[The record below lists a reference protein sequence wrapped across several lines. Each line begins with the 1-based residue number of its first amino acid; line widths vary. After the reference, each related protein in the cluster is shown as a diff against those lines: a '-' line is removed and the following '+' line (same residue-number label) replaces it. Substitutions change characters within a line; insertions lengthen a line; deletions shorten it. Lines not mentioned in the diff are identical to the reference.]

1 LRSNPDG
8 DVITTSIGEIFFK
21 YISVA
26 GGEPI
31 LTAKDEGRR
40 KIQCHTIRGSH
51 GMKISLVFLRVF
63 PVLWFLVKISISRI
77 CP

>member
-1 LRSNPDG
+1 LRSNTDG
-8 DVITTSIGEIFFK
+8 DVIRTSIGEIFFK

-40 KIQCHTIRGSH
+40 KIQCHTING
-51 GMKISLVFLRVF
+51 V
-63 PVLWFLVKISISRI
+63 PWDED
-77 CP
+77 